1 MYYYYNH
8 IFLTSRKV
16 FFCFSI
22 AYNITNCLIMSMTVG
37 TVIVWVLFLLYL
49 VCSFF
54 FPGAGLTQGFI
65 WVFQYTR
72 REGFEPQLCI
82 WLDGFQLFQFSRTFK
97 VSECLVGKFESNSS
111 PPPSIG
117 VEDWHSEENDGLPV
131 TSISSTFDCNSG
143 VPWTWRRRESKFQSD
158 CLHASW

>member
-1 MYYYYNH
+1 MQLFYTLFFFPIVNHLFMYYYYNH

-82 WLDGFQLFQFSRTFK
+82 WLDGFQQFPTFPIFTDVQSFRVPCGKIRVKLLSSSESRCRGLTFWR
-97 VSECLVGKFESNSS
+97 ER
-111 PPPSIG
+111 
-117 VEDWHSEENDGLPV
+117 WV
-131 TSISSTFDCNSG
+131 TSD
-143 VPWTWRRRESKFQSD
+143 
-158 CLHASW
+158 